1 MPSRADDA
9 APVVTSVPRTTD
21 SPLDMPSTGLALR
34 ILARVLRLRCPHCGG
49 GHVLNRRGGVN
60 DRCARCNFRFERSE
74 ENYFMGAMFF
84 NFMMGTGLFAATLFA
99 IIAFSGPDIPW
110 DMLGYVLP
118 ILLGV
123 CMVVLYPV
131 SKVVWLA
138 VDVLLRPV
146 TASELR

>member
-1 MPSRADDA
+1 MPSPVPDADPIAPA
-9 APVVTSVPRTTD
+9 APRTTD

-34 ILARVLRLRCPHCGG
+34 IFARVLRLRCPHCGG
-49 GHVLNRRGGVN
+49 GHVLNRRAGVN

-84 NFMMGTGLFAATLFA
+84 NFMMGTSLFAAALFA
-99 IIAFSGPDIPW
+99 IIAFSGPTIPW
-110 DMLGYVLP
+110 GMLQYVLP

-138 VDVLLRPV
+138 VDVMLRPV
-146 TASELR
+146 TPPELV

>member
-1 MPSRADDA
+1 MPARVHSTD
-9 APVVTSVPRTTD
+9 PVDPRTPRTTD

-34 ILARVLRLRCPHCGG
+34 IFARAVRLRCPHCGG
-49 GHVLNRRGGVN
+49 GHVLNRRAGVN

-84 NFMMGTGLFAATLFA
+84 NFMMGTSLFAASLFA
-99 IIAFSGPDIPW
+99 IIAFSGPSIPW
-110 DMLGYVLP
+110 DTLQYVLP
-118 ILLGV
+118 ILLAV

-138 VDVLLRPV
+138 IDVMLRPV
-146 TASELR
+146 TAPELV

>member
-1 MPSRADDA
+1 MSSRVDNTSPV
-9 APVVTSVPRTTD
+9 APGTPRTTD
-21 SPLDMPSTGLALR
+21 SPLAMPSSGLALR
-34 ILARVLRLRCPHCGG
+34 IVARVLRLRCPHCGG
-49 GHVLNRRGGVN
+49 GHVLNRRAGVN

-84 NFMMGTGLFAATLFA
+84 NFMMGTSLFAAALFA
-99 IIAFSGPDIPW
+99 IIAFSGPVIPW
-110 DMLGYVLP
+110 DMLQYALP

-138 VDVLLRPV
+138 IDVMLRPV
-146 TASELR
+146 TASELV